1 MARLSPAT
9 LQRLARELY
18 DYDLTDQAAAT
29 AAHMIGALSRHA
41 QKLRTPILA
50 GLQQPLGYPT
60 LLAQADR
67 LRQL

>member
-18 DYDLTDQAAAT
+18 DYNLTDQAAAT
-29 AAHMIGALSRHA
+29 AAHMIGAVAHHA
-41 QKLRTPILA
+41 HKLRTPTLA

-67 LRQL
+67 LSQR